1 MKKNKTESLKTLAMK
16 GLSPMGGGA
25 VSSDASLFWDFCE
38 KLNNN
43 FSNFAPLAKS
53 LLIISGF
60 SLSFA
65 QSAAADVPVPIN
77 TDIYTLVETSAPS
90 NETITSWEW
99 NETEQKL
106 VPAYYR
112 IKFTDKTLGSGNQ
125 TGYLSWSEESDK
137 RMNLDLSMSVPKGDN
152 YLAFKYDVDDIDLIE
167 VMPGEERGKI
177 EKDFYGISSP
187 NSCITNE
194 GSIESITGNFIY
206 NNLQINGRE
215 NPRGTAIFNAGEIGS
230 INGTFLGNTAF
241 VHPDTSWRQA
251 PLGGAIY
258 NSGLIKSLKGDFINN
273 RTITDSHK
281 SFGGAI
287 YNEAVIDSIQ
297 ANFIGNSAI
306 SEDGGYEAS
315 GGAIWNSEFNSGLM
329 SSIGEIKG
337 NFYKNSAIA
346 YSDSASGGAIYNYS
360 DAFEIAFLSEDGTGG
375 SDATTINSI
384 YGNFTENT
392 ALSYGSSAQGGAI
405 YNSAK
410 IGEINGD
417 FIKNSAV
424 SKGDA
429 RYRFARGGA
438 IVNDYGTIGQI
449 KGNFIE
455 NSAVSNYD
463 AYGGAIYY
471 SYNRDDSVSYSID
484 GSLDGSLNIT
494 NSSFINNTAESA
506 TGTAQGGAIYSTKNM
521 NIYAEN
527 NGMSV
532 FSGNKT
538 VSNGIETRNAI
549 FMSSDNLE
557 YNYTVDGDKVTIDP
571 IPLSLT
577 LSASTNGTILFDDTI
592 AGDKVSVVT
601 GSLKLSDNLKDEGVS
616 TIDGYLKYTRNQGW
630 YDESTPDS
638 VILEDGLKFG
648 DLEVVDAT
656 ESASASYS
664 LKLTG
669 DPTGQ
674 IYLNNDI
681 INANITLDNT
691 TLHLGKE
698 NILNQSQS
706 LTLNSG
712 SISMLNNST
721 GSLHIPTL
729 NLNGSTNLSVD
740 VDLARQNMDKITANS
755 YNINENASLNVQNL
769 NLLNDA
775 TQDKTTIQFA
785 PSEYAQNVHYTGP
798 SPIAY
803 SPIYKYNVSYSQN
816 PENNLGYFIFDRS
829 SAGNSSGNPSD
840 NFNPAVLAPS
850 VATQAG
856 AYSTQLQTFNYAFQH
871 SDNFMNIPY
880 LERIALKY
888 QNKYSLSPTADATDI
903 GTFSPLFTKNES
915 QAFWIKPY
923 ASFEN
928 IPLNNG
934 PKVSNINYGTL
945 IGHDSDLTPI
955 KHGFERVLTSYI
967 GYNGA
972 SQRFSGVDAY
982 QNGALIGGT
991 ATLYKNNFFNA
1002 TTISVG
1008 ASAGNSNNMY
1018 GSENYTMLLAGI
1030 ANKTG
1035 YNLEFKNGKFILQPS
1050 LLLSYTFVNTFDY
1063 RNAAGVK
1070 IESDALH
1077 AIQLA
1082 PSLKFIA
1089 NTNSGWQPY
1098 LAVSMIWNILDKSHV
1113 TANDVRLPSMS
1124 IDPYIAYGAGIQ
1136 KRFNNEKYTAFAQTM
1151 IHNGGRNGIS
1161 LTAGLRWHL
1170 GKDN

>member
-1 MKKNKTESLKTLAMK
+1 MS
-16 GLSPMGGGA
+16 
-25 VSSDASLFWDFCE
+25 V
-38 KLNNN
+38 
-43 FSNFAPLAKS
+43 
-53 LLIISGF
+53 
-60 SLSFA
+60 
-65 QSAAADVPVPIN
+65 N

-99 NETEQKL
+99 DETEQKL
-106 VPAYYR
+106 VPTYYR

-125 TGYLSWSEESDK
+125 SGYLSWGKESDN

-152 YLAFKYDVDDIDLIE
+152 YLTFKYDVDDIDLIE
-167 VMPGEERGKI
+167 VSQGEVIDKI
-177 EKDFYGISSP
+177 EKDFYGLSSP
-187 NSCITNE
+187 NSCISNE
-194 GSIESITGNFIY
+194 GRIESIAGNFVY
-206 NNLQINGRE
+206 NNLQIKGRY
-215 NPRGTAIFNAGEIGS
+215 PVGTAIFNAGEIGS
-230 INGTFLGNTAF
+230 INGTFLGNTAS
-241 VHPDTSWRQA
+241 VNLDTTLRQS
-251 PLGGAIY
+251 PRGGAIY
-258 NSGLIKSLKGDFINN
+258 NIGLIESLKGDFINN
-273 RTITDSHK
+273 RTITDNDESL
-281 SFGGAI
+281 GGAI
-287 YNEAVIDSIQ
+287 YNDSVINSIQ

-306 SEDGGYEAS
+306 SEYGGYGAS
-315 GGAIWNSEFNSGLM
+315 GGAIWNMEFNNTM
-329 SSIGEIKG
+329 PSIGEIKG

-346 YSDSASGGAIYNYS
+346 YAGSSGGAIFNSRYLVSPVFLIENVTGDS
-360 DAFEIAFLSEDGTGG
+360 DVPTFAETQD
-375 SDATTINSI
+375 INSI

-392 ALSYGSSAQGGAI
+392 ALSYSSSAEGGAI

-429 RYRFARGGA
+429 YGGA

-471 SYNRDDSVSYSID
+471 SYIRDDSDTYRID

-506 TGTAQGGAIYSTKNM
+506 TGLAQGGAIYSAGNT

-527 NGMSV
+527 GGTSV

-538 VSNGIETRNAI
+538 ISNGIETRNAI
-549 FMSSDNLE
+549 FMKSDLE
-557 YNYTVDGDKVTIDP
+557 YNYTVDGNKVTATP
-571 IPLSLT
+571 SNLSKLT

-592 AGDKVSVVT
+592 AGDNVFAST
-601 GSLKLSDNLKDEGVS
+601 GSFEPSDYLKDHLGVS
-616 TIDGYLKYTRNQGW
+616 TIDEYLKYARSQGW

-638 VILEDGLKFG
+638 VILEDGLEFG
-648 DLEVVDAT
+648 DLEIVDET
-656 ESASASYS
+656 EFAGASYD
-664 LKLTG
+664 LTLTG
-669 DPTGQ
+669 DQSGK

-691 TLHLGKE
+691 NLYLGHE
-698 NILNQSQS
+698 NTLNQSQS

-712 SISMLNNST
+712 SIYLNNNSIGT
-721 GSLHIPTL
+721 LHIPTL
-729 NLNGSTNLSVD
+729 NLNGTTNLSVD
-740 VDLARQNMDKITANS
+740 VDLANKSMDKLTANN
-755 YNINENASLNVQNL
+755 YNITNNAKLNVQNVT
-769 NLLNDA
+769 LLNDA
-775 TQDKTTIQFA
+775 TQDKTTIEFA
-785 PSEYAQNVHYTGP
+785 PSEYAQNVQYTGP

-840 NFNPAVLAPS
+840 NFNPAALSAP

-934 PKVSNINYGTL
+934 PKVNNINYGTL
-945 IGHDSDLTPI
+945 IGYDSNLTPI
-955 KHGFERVLTSYI
+955 KHGFNRVLTSYI

-972 SQRFSGVDAY
+972 SQRYQGVNST
-982 QNGALIGGT
+982 QNGALIGQT
-991 ATLYKNNFFNA
+991 LTLYKNNFFNA
-1002 TTISVG
+1002 TTTSIG
-1008 ASAGNSNNMY
+1008 ASSGNSTNMY

-1030 ANKTG
+1030 ANKSG
-1035 YNLEFKNGKFILQPS
+1035 YNLEFQNGKFILQPS

-1063 RNAAGVK
+1063 NNSAGLRIK
-1070 IESDALH
+1070 SNPLH

-1098 LAVSMIWNILDKSHV
+1098 LSVSMIWNILDKSHV
-1113 TANDVRLPSMS
+1113 TANNVRLPSMS
-1124 IDPYIAYGAGIQ
+1124 IDPYIAYGLGVQ
-1136 KRFNNEKYTAFAQTM
+1136 KRFNNEKYTAFGQAM